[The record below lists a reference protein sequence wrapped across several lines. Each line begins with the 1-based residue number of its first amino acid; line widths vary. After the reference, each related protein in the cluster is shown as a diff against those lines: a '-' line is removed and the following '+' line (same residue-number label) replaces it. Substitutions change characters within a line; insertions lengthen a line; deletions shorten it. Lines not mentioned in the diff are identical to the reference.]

1 MVIYMF
7 VLVHKNFLMDKLIN
21 NSMDRIFMG
30 IFIIRLKPNTEKYNI
45 DKEDQKQ
52 SSAIHHD
59 YVEELVEKNIILFGG
74 PVKDIGGGLIIAN
87 LPTEADV
94 MKTFLLDPMISK
106 EYVTVEISE
115 WDIKHNTENFN
126 KLLTN

>member
-1 MVIYMF
+1 M
-7 VLVHKNFLMDKLIN
+7 
-21 NSMDRIFMG
+21 S
-30 IFIIRLKPNTEKYNI
+30 IFIIRLKPNSEKSNI

-59 YVEELVEKNIILFGG
+59 FVENLVEKNIILFGG
-74 PVKDIGGGLIIAN
+74 PVKNVGGGLIIAN
-87 LPTEADV
+87 LPTEDDV
-94 MKTFLLDPMISK
+94 RNTFMEDPMIRK

-126 KLLTN
+126 KLL

>member
-1 MVIYMF
+1 
-7 VLVHKNFLMDKLIN
+7 
-21 NSMDRIFMG
+21 MG
-30 IFIIRLKPNTEKYNI
+30 IFIIRLKPNLEKLNI

-59 YVEELVEKNIILFGG
+59 YIESLVEKNIILFGG
-74 PVKDIGGGLIIAN
+74 PVKNVGGGMIIAN
-87 LPTEADV
+87 LPTEEEV
-94 MKTFLLDPMISK
+94 KKIFQQDPMISK

-126 KLLTN
+126 KLL